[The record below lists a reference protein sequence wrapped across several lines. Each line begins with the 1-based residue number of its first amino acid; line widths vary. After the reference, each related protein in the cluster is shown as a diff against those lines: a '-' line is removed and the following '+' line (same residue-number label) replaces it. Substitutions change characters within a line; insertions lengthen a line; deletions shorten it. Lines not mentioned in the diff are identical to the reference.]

1 MSLLTAEDIK
11 FLSNLKGV
19 EVLDNTELTKFSTMK
34 LYSKGTLLKVS
45 DLESLKKAVTY
56 LTTNK
61 KKYRAIGWGANF
73 ILPENP
79 NFVLIKIDLPFDK
92 NQIDDSKSTF
102 RLPGSA
108 PLNVLTSLATKFGF
122 KGWEV
127 FTGVPASLGGA
138 IAMNAGTNLGEIGEL
153 ITEVEVL
160 KKSGEIKTLK
170 MDEGSFTYRNNHFL
184 EDGDII
190 ISAEMIHKGIDKNLG
205 NLIKDYLQKRT
216 DSQPLREKTCG
227 CMFKNQSVTIN
238 EKEITCRAGQY
249 IDIMGLKGFSNGNLR
264 ISPKHANFM
273 ENRGET
279 GSEQVRTLVDE
290 TLEILKFHYGVTF
303 ETEVHLP

>member
-1 MSLLTAEDIK
+1 MSLLSTEDINY
-11 FLSNLKGV
+11 LSNLSGV
-19 EVLDNTELTKFSTMK
+19 EISNDTDLTKFSTMK
-34 LYSKGTLLKVS
+34 LHSQGSILKVS
-45 DLESLKKAVTY
+45 EIDSLKKVVSY
-56 LTTNK
+56 LSKNG

-79 NFVLIKIDLPFDK
+79 DFVLVKIDLEFDK
-92 NQIDDSKSTF
+92 NKIDDSKSSF

-108 PLNVLTSLATKFGF
+108 PLNVLTSLATKYGL

-160 KKSGEIKTLK
+160 KKTGELKTIPMEK
-170 MDEGSFTYRNNHFL
+170 DSFTYRNNHFL

-190 ISAEMIHKGIDKNLG
+190 VSAEMIHKGIDKSLG
-205 NLIKDYLQKRT
+205 KLIKDYLQRRT

-238 EKEITCRAGQY
+238 DKEITCRAGQY
-249 IDIMGLKGFSNGNLR
+249 IDIMGLKGFSKGNLR